1 MHDGP
6 HWVNWSH
13 DTFTWKS
20 AIIELGKFILKDGYN
35 YNNNRIMTWD
45 LFNFVTPGTYD
56 WDNVLDLTIVNYDWK
71 KLASD
76 TDQYI
81 IH

>member
-1 MHDGP
+1 
-6 HWVNWSH
+6 
-13 DTFTWKS
+13 
-20 AIIELGKFILKDGYN
+20 
-35 YNNNRIMTWD
+35 MTWD

-76 TDQYI
+76 TDQYLQNYKNSKLGL
-81 IH
+81 